1 MLDNKS
7 KEHNKTMHNENPNPL
22 ARHRV
27 FTGLVVLAVAT
38 TIVGTNAGNA
48 GKAVTTSNAASTAIA
63 GTAVNPAIPSSET
76 VGLDVY
82 QATSAASIASYV
94 SFVGIASTASGSTSN
109 PITLDVEG
117 TQKQ

>member
-1 MLDNKS
+1 MLDNKP

-27 FTGLVVLAVAT
+27 FTGLVILAVAT

-63 GTAVNPAIPSSET
+63 VNPAIPSSEA

-82 QATSAASIASYV
+82 QATSASSIAGYV
-94 SFVGIASTASGSTSN
+94 SFIGIAGAISGSTSN
-109 PITLDVEG
+109 PATPDVKG

>member
-1 MLDNKS
+1 MLDNKP

-27 FTGLVVLAVAT
+27 FTGLVILAVAT
-38 TIVGTNAGNA
+38 TIVGTNA

-63 GTAVNPAIPSSET
+63 GTAVNPAIPSSEA

-82 QATSAASIASYV
+82 QATSASSIASYV
-94 SFVGIASTASGSTSN
+94 SFIGIAGAISGSTSN
-109 PITLDVEG
+109 PATPDVKG

>member
-1 MLDNKS
+1 MLDNKP

-27 FTGLVVLAVAT
+27 FTGLVILAVAT

-48 GKAVTTSNAASTAIA
+48 GKAVTTSNAAST
-63 GTAVNPAIPSSET
+63 PSSEA

-82 QATSAASIASYV
+82 QATSASSIASYV
-94 SFVGIASTASGSTSN
+94 SFIGIAGAISGSTSN
-109 PITLDVEG
+109 PATPDVKG

>member
-1 MLDNKS
+1 MLDNKP

-27 FTGLVVLAVAT
+27 FTGLVILAVAT
-38 TIVGTNAGNA
+38 TIVGTNA

-63 GTAVNPAIPSSET
+63 VNPAIPSSEA

-82 QATSAASIASYV
+82 QATSASSIASYV
-94 SFVGIASTASGSTSN
+94 SFIGIAGAISGSTSN
-109 PITLDVEG
+109 PATPDVKG